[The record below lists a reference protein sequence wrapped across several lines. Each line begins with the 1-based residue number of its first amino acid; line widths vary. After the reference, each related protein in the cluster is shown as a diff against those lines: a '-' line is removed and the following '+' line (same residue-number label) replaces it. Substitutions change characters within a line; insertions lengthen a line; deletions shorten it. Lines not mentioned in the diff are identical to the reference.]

1 MLISNVKPIEPQHNK
16 EIALLFD
23 NIDLIMR
30 HKQQI
35 MARAEYKNIRVTG
48 TGIDGLFMG
57 HLPLFLGDLLTLWEA
72 SPWRTQNKFYYHLGG
87 SPLSGISFCTYWMK
101 GKIDCDRNTPSFCTL
116 LRPACQTIEGGK
128 ITPAIRLPSQKRKE
142 SALKIKDLLRQ
153 LERS

>member
-1 MLISNVKPIEPQHNK
+1 MLISNVKPIEPQHND
-16 EIALLFD
+16 EIALLFN
-23 NIDLIMR
+23 NIDLIIC

-35 MARAEYKNIRVTG
+35 MARAEYKNIRVKG

-72 SPWRTQNKFYYHLGG
+72 GAWRNQQKFYYHLGG
-87 SPLSGISFCTYWMK
+87 SPLSGISFCTYWQH
-101 GKIDCDRNTPSFCTL
+101 GQIACDRNTPSFCTL

-128 ITPAIRLPSQKRKE
+128 ITPEIRLPSQKRTE
-142 SALKIKDLLRQ
+142 SALKIKDLVQQ